1 MGLKRLSNRHST
13 ASRSSPK
20 ETWREV
26 LQVLALVPLAV
37 GGLLLLT
44 AFTGAI
50 VWDTAERQ
58 VVMGCLYIL
67 ISFAAS
73 NAIQKQWLLTA
84 GWLLLGFALWLF
96 ESGPDTSVRVLAAAI
111 VSLSIALLVR
121 EFLRRRRQYLD
132 SQTR

>member
-1 MGLKRLSNRHST
+1 MSNRRLT
-13 ASRSSPK
+13 PSRTRQK
-20 ETWREV
+20 QTRYEIF
-26 LQVLALVPLAV
+26 QILAIIPLVV

-44 AFTGAI
+44 AFTGLI
-50 VWDTAERQ
+50 VWDTAEYQ

-96 ESGPDTSVRVLAAAI
+96 ESGPDTSVRILAAVI
-111 VSLSIALLVR
+111 VSLSIGLLAR

-132 SQTR
+132 SQIR